1 MRQGVFLQRNYTV
14 HLPVWVPVDG
24 FSIGVPVGSK
34 LAPLHQHPAGTK
46 PILVWGSSIA
56 QGVETA
62 DRFSPVEADTVHC
75 FKLKTTVLPR
85 QARDK
90 HRESTQKRVLFYY
103 RSRWRRVECWR
114 DLAGQRWAHPQGAAA
129 ELRLLWL
136 LPDAAAGS

>member
-62 DRFSPVEADTVHC
+62 DRFSPVEADTIHC
-75 FKLKTTVLPR
+75 FKLKTIVLPR
-85 QARDK
+85 HARDK
-90 HRESTQKRVLFYY
+90 HRKNSKNALK
-103 RSRWRRVECWR
+103 
-114 DLAGQRWAHPQGAAA
+114 AAA
-129 ELRLLWL
+129 RKTCSRVSVQTERQLTAQCAEIGEEIVR
-136 LPDAAAGS
+136 